1 MMTERFTDLKTIADS
16 ELFSSRMEMV
26 KYMMLRL
33 IGQSG
38 TGLGAWEMQI
48 ALREAGVELSTATAG
63 RYLKELDSSGLTAK
77 LSNKGRVLTDRG
89 RSYMEQMDTELIS
102 SYLHKGVKKAA
113 GGGEYKDLFDIYAVR
128 IPIELESVRL
138 CCRSASKEEI
148 AEIGRYAESYGQ
160 LAQGGEDFT
169 NTSLDF
175 HVLIANATRNQFM
188 AALLEMLIF
197 EQKKIENSL
206 EYLITRRYGLLFSR
220 QHQEIYESIRDR
232 DEERAVHLM
241 QVHFDEIINAMRE
254 DQSAR
259 KISEKE
265 ASPPAPAH

>member
-48 ALREAGVELSTATAG
+48 SLREAGVELSTATAG

-89 RSYMEQMDTELIS
+89 RSYMEQMDTELMS

-160 LAQGGEDFT
+160 LAQGGEVFT
-169 NTSLDF
+169 NTSLD
-175 HVLIANATRNQFM
+175 FM